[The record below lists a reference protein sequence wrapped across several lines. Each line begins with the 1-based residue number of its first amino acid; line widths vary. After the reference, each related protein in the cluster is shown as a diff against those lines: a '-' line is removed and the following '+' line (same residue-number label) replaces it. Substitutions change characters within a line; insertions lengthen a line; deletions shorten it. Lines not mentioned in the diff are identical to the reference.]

1 MFSVIFICDNKYWV
15 IDDKSLKVHSLSK
28 ESLDAMVASAKEE
41 NIRINGVDFL
51 SGDVY
56 NVVPV
61 ALEGVPNIYNALP
74 YVQNVT
80 VSGIDSDS
88 VGYQNCFY
96 TLVSI
101 GSNYVDKFEDDEI
114 LSKIGLF
121 AWYSLRVT
129 PECRISQT
137 VINKAIDNICCLYPR
152 VYYELRNEPNPRD
165 VLEKFCI
172 SPRFT
177 SSKKK
182 LKREV

>member
-15 IDDKSLKVHSLSK
+15 IDDKSLKVHSLSR

-80 VSGIDSDS
+80 VPGIDSDS
-88 VGYQNCFY
+88 IGYQNCFY

-101 GSNYVDKFEDDEI
+101 GSNCVDKFEDAEV
-114 LSKIGLF
+114 LGKIGLF
-121 AWYSLRVT
+121 AWYSLRVPT
-129 PECRISQT
+129 EYRIPQT
-137 VINKAIDNICCLYPR
+137 IINKTIDDICCLYPR
-152 VYYELRNEPNPRD
+152 VYHELKNEPNPRD
-165 VLEKFCI
+165 VLEKFCMR
-172 SPRFT
+172 PKFT

-182 LKREV
+182 LKGEI